1 MTQSTPPPSL
11 GAKLRR
17 KVTLRKAFTG
27 YMAVALA
34 ASVALSFATLF
45 ALSRAQQTI
54 YDDSYNG
61 TYTYLYDPAN
71 QALVPAKTI
80 NISLDEESF
89 LPVCIPVSDGGQD
102 ATPISDIRSMDGP
115 VTIYGA
121 NSHFFSDG
129 ENSATDSTGSSV
141 ELFPWDPEETRSAMK
156 SYYQHDWEQFVAAL
170 KADPDG
176 LAARGYTAALGAMP
190 ETAAQAQQLFQEKFG
205 PLAAPF
211 DYFPTSMYT
220 GADIDLRNHLE
231 KGAYVLVVLWFALCF
246 AAAANLFYRR
256 RLAKPVAL
264 LEGAADSIAQQDLD
278 FSVAYGRHDEMGKL
292 TESFE
297 TMRQSLEQ
305 SQRQL
310 WQTAEDRK
318 RLNTAFAHDLRTPLV
333 VLQGRLEILAQRADS
348 GTLQPEELVS
358 TCATLLAQV
367 QRLESYVETMST
379 LQRLDDR
386 PVNRASVSIAALM
399 SELQAM
405 GDELAKE
412 GPARVTVIAS
422 PRCPLLAS
430 DEGRRRAVAS
440 IDLPLVL
447 EVAENLV
454 TNGLRH
460 ANGQVTVEVEV
471 TADGP
476 LLKLRVEDDG
486 PGFSAEALA
495 HGREPFFSEGEGPGH
510 FGAGLSIADMLCQ
523 KHDGCLAL
531 ANRPAG
537 GARATAT
544 FATA

>member
-1 MTQSTPPPSL
+1 MTQSTASPTL

-27 YMAVALA
+27 YMAVALVA
-34 ASVALSFATLF
+34 AVALSFATLF
-45 ALSRAQQTI
+45 ALGRALQTI
-54 YDDSYNG
+54 YDNSYNG
-61 TYTYLYDPAN
+61 TYTYLYDPAD
-71 QALVPAKTI
+71 QALVPAEAL
-80 NISLDEESF
+80 NISLDEERF
-89 LPVCIPVSDGGQD
+89 LPVCVPVGDGGQD
-102 ATPISDIRSMDGP
+102 AMPISDVRSMDGP

-121 NSHFFSDG
+121 YSNFFSDG
-129 ENSATDSTGSSV
+129 EDPAADSAGSSV
-141 ELFPWDPEETRSAMK
+141 ELFPWDPQETRSVM
-156 SYYQHDWEQFVAAL
+156 SGYYQRGWEQFVAAL

-176 LAARGYTAALGAMP
+176 LVARSYATALGAMP

-220 GADIDLRNHLE
+220 GADIDLHNHLE
-231 KGAYVLVVLWFALCF
+231 KGAYILVVLWFALCF
-246 AAAANLFYRR
+246 AVAANLFYRR
-256 RLAKPVAL
+256 RLAKPVTL
-264 LEGAADSIAQQDLD
+264 LEGAAEAIARQDLD

-292 TESFE
+292 AESFE
-297 TMRQSLEQ
+297 VMRQSLEQ

-333 VLQGRLEILAQRADS
+333 VLQGRLEMLTQQAAG
-348 GTLQPEELVS
+348 GTLQPDELAG

-379 LQRLDDR
+379 LQRLEDR
-386 PVNRASVSIAALM
+386 PVNRASVSIEALM
-399 SELQAM
+399 GELQAM
-405 GDELAKE
+405 ADELAKE
-412 GPARVTVIAS
+412 GPVRVTVVAS
-422 PRCPLLAS
+422 PRCPLLTS
-430 DEGRRRAVAS
+430 EEGRRRAAAA

-447 EVAENLV
+447 EVAENLAA
-454 TNGLRH
+454 NGLRH

-471 TADGP
+471 AADGP

-495 HGREPFFSEGEGPGH
+495 HGREPFFCEGEAPGH

-523 KHDGCLAL
+523 KHGGCLKL
-531 ANRPAG
+531 ANRPEG
-537 GARATAT
+537 GAQVTAT
-544 FATA
+544 FAMA